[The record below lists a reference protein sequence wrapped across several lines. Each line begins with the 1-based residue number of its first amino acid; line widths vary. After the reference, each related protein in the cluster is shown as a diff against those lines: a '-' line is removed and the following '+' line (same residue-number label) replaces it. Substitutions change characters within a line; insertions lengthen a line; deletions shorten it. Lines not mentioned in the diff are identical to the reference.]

1 MKNHKIKSFLYS
13 LSFHGGLAGVILLL
27 TIYSSEVKKV
37 TAEKRHVVKLSQVA
51 IAKPAP
57 KQVEKV
63 VKKPTPPKKKRKP
76 PQKVKKK
83 VKKVVKKTIKKRP
96 PPKKIVPVK
105 KAPPVVKEKII
116 EPEIVE
122 ERVQEEPKEI
132 VVTPTEPVTLTP
144 AIVKKITA
152 PAVTAE
158 DAYVQK
164 HIAEIMVLLRENL
177 YYPRMARKRHME
189 GKVVVSFTLLTNG
202 KIIDIKIVEAK
213 KKLLGKAAVTTIER
227 LRGKFPLPDETLYLH
242 VPIMYRLK

>member
-13 LSFHGGLAGVILLL
+13 LSFHGGLVGAILLL
-27 TIYSSEVKKV
+27 IIYSSETKKV

-51 IAKPAP
+51 IAKPVP

-63 VKKPTPPKKKRKP
+63 IKKPTPPKKKRKP
-76 PQKVKKK
+76 PKKVKKK
-83 VKKVVKKTIKKRP
+83 VVKKPIKKRA

-105 KAPPVVKEKII
+105 KAPPIVKEKII
-116 EPEIVE
+116 ETEVVE
-122 ERVQEEPKEI
+122 EPVVEEPKEV

-144 AIVKKITA
+144 AIVKKIAA

-189 GKVVVSFTLLTNG
+189 GKVVVSFTLLKNG

-227 LRGKFPLPDETLYLH
+227 LRGKFPLPDETLHLK